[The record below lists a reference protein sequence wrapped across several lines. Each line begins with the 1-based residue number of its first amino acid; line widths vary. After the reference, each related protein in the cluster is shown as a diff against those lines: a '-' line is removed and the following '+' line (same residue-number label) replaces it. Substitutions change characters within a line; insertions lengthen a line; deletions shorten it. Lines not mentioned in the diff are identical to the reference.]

1 LAVEGP
7 LFCRLEGV
15 FSVAGVD
22 VQLRHIPGSFGGVLD
37 HRFAVVDAEEFQQ
50 RPKHRHRIALGV
62 FGAEMKTLSRV
73 VALEPPGSGNAFAPV
88 AGKGLG
94 EIAEF

>member
-7 LFCRLEGV
+7 LFRRLEGV
-15 FSVAGVD
+15 FPVAGVD
-22 VQLRHIPGSFGGVLD
+22 VQLRRLPGG
-37 HRFAVVDAEEFQQ
+37 
-50 RPKHRHRIALGV
+50 

-73 VALEPPGSGNAFAPV
+73 VALEPPGGGNAFAPV

-94 EIAEF
+94 EIA